1 MMVENVKSV
10 ELRLEPGYVRGRCYS
25 MPVLAVN
32 VSGYTEP
39 GRVRGR
45 CYSMP
50 VPISRLGNEITCIYM
65 L

>member
-1 MMVENVKSV
+1 M
-10 ELRLEPGYVRGRCYS
+10 ELELELGRVRSRCYS

-32 VSGYTEP
+32 TDGYAEP